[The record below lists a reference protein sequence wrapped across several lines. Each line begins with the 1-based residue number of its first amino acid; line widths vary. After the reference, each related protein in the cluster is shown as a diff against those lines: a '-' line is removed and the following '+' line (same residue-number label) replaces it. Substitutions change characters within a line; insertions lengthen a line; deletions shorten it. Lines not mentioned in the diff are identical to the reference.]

1 MFKRIKRILLLSL
14 ALIAILAGFKFS
26 VDNEQPLQLI
36 LFGWHLPS
44 IPIGF
49 WILCTLLLG
58 CLTGLALGYLP
69 NAFNRRSL
77 KIKDSKIRRLEEQLK
92 TLRKKPK
99 N

>member
-49 WILCTLLLG
+49 WILSALLLG
-58 CLTGLALGYLP
+58 CLLGLALSYLP
-69 NAFNRRSL
+69 NLLARRSL
-77 KIKDSKIRRLEEQLK
+77 KAKEKKIIRLEEQLK
-92 TLRKKPK
+92 NLQSQ
-99 N
+99 ND